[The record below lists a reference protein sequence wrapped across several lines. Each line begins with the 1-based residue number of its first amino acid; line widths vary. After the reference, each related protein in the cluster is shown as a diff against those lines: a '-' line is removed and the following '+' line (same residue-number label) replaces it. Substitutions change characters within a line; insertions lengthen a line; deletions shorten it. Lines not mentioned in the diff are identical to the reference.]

1 MDSMKQPVSSGS
13 DGNPRYAGVD
23 ERKRKRMI
31 SNKESARRSRIRKQQ
46 HVESLISQVAQ
57 LQNENKLIEVKIN
70 NVADVY
76 IGLAIENNVMRAQLS
91 ELTDRLRSL
100 NSVLQIAEEVV
111 GYAVDIPEIPD
122 ALLEPWQLPCPMQT
136 VAAPAS
142 MFQC

>member
-1 MDSMKQPVSSGS
+1 MKQPASSGS
-13 DGNPRYAGVD
+13 DGNPRHAGVD

-46 HVESLISQVAQ
+46 HVESLISQVTQ
-57 LQNENKLIEVKIN
+57 LQNENKFIEEKIN

-136 VAAPAS
+136 VAAPSS

>member
-1 MDSMKQPVSSGS
+1 MKQPASSGS
-13 DGNPRYAGVD
+13 DGNPRHAGVD

-46 HVESLISQVAQ
+46 HVESLIRQVTQ
-57 LQNENKLIEVKIN
+57 LQNENKFIEEKIN

-136 VAAPAS
+136 VAAPSS

>member
-1 MDSMKQPVSSGS
+1 MGIRGMRGWT
-13 DGNPRYAGVD
+13 
-23 ERKRKRMI
+23 RKRKRMI

-46 HVESLISQVAQ
+46 HVESLIRQVTQ
-57 LQNENKLIEVKIN
+57 LQNENKFIEEKIN
-70 NVADVY
+70 NIADVY

-136 VAAPAS
+136 VAAPSS

>member
-1 MDSMKQPVSSGS
+1 MKQPASSGS
-13 DGNPRYAGVD
+13 DGNPRHAGVD

-46 HVESLISQVAQ
+46 HVESLIRQVTQ
-57 LQNENKLIEVKIN
+57 LQNENKFIEEKIN
-70 NVADVY
+70 NIADVY

-136 VAAPAS
+136 VAAPSS